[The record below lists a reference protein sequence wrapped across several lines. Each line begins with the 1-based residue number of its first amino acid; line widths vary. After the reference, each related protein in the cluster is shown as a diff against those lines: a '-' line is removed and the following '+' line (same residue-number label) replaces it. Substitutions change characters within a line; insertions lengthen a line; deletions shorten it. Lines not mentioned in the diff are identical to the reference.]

1 LLDEEGG
8 QLTEA
13 VRRRPYAVILF
24 DEVEAHPDVFNVM
37 LQILDDG
44 RVTDGQGRTMDF
56 TNTVL
61 ILTRNIGSQAILDLA
76 GDTARHTEMEARV
89 NEALWGHFRP
99 EFLNRLDE
107 TIIFHSL
114 RQEELRQAAQ
124 TRDPARAGDAD
135 CQSHPG
141 RPIQRRTHG
150 ARGSGGGG
158 ERRWQRQCAIR
169 AAPAL
174 PAERSGQQ
182 AVNTAG
188 HLPIQVGEAAGVV
201 GGESNRQPVP
211 DVAPLGMVAHR
222 LGDQGHLRHESER
235 LHKVG
240 ETQLALQLAVLK
252 APGGQLAGEILN
264 LLWSQRDGGHGGSG
278 THAII
283 EEAGPTARCR
293 RNAVRRRPPTPCSWC
308 W

>member
-1 LLDEEGG
+1 MLDEEGG

-24 DEVEAHPDVFNVM
+24 DEVEKAHPDVFNVM

-114 RQEELRQAAQ
+114 WQEELRQAAQ

-141 RPIQRRTHG
+141 RPIQRRTQHHG
-150 ARGSGGGG
+150 GCG
-158 ERRWQRQCAIR
+158 QR
-169 AAPAL
+169 AAAL
-174 PAERSGQQ
+174 R
-182 AVNTAG
+182 
-188 HLPIQVGEAAGVV
+188 AAGT
-201 GGESNRQPVP
+201 R
-211 DVAPLGMVAHR
+211 
-222 LGDQGHLRHESER
+222 
-235 LHKVG
+235 K
-240 ETQLALQLAVLK
+240 
-252 APGGQLAGEILN
+252 
-264 LLWSQRDGGHGGSG
+264 
-278 THAII
+278 
-283 EEAGPTARCR
+283 TARAGLR
-293 RNAVRRRPPTPCSWC
+293 MM
-308 W
+308 